1 MFTILSSPKGGTG
14 TSVVAASLAIVSS
27 SSTPTLLVD
36 LAGDQAAI
44 LGLPQPPIGLSDWA
58 NGMTYREFDEIISL
72 CHDNLY
78 LAPTGTFD
86 FETLNANA
94 WDKLLRALSLK
105 HSEGYNIIV
114 DLGQADIPLALR
126 KIVDTC
132 YLVTRPCY
140 LALRRAV
147 DLETAFSGVI
157 VVSEPDRVLTS
168 RDVESVLKLKCVA
181 EIPYTSEIS
190 RRVDSGLLKSR
201 LPMALQSVLSQLI
214 SLEVSP

>member
-27 SSTPTLLVD
+27 SSSPTLLVD

-105 HSEGYNIIV
+105 HSEGHNIIV
-114 DLGQADIPLALR
+114 DLGRADIPLALR

-157 VVSEPDRVLTS
+157 VVNEPDRVLTS

>member
-27 SSTPTLLVD
+27 SSSPTLLVD

-58 NGMTYREFDEIISL
+58 NGMTYREFDEIVSL

-114 DLGQADIPLALR
+114 DLGRADIPLALR

-157 VVSEPDRVLTS
+157 VVNEPDRVLTS

>member
-44 LGLPQPPIGLSDWA
+44 LGLPQPPTGLSDWA

-105 HSEGYNIIV
+105 HSEGCNIIV

-157 VVSEPDRVLTS
+157 VVNEPDRVLTS

>member
-44 LGLPQPPIGLSDWA
+44 LGLPQPPIGLNDWA

-78 LAPTGTFD
+78 LAPTGTCD

-105 HSEGYNIIV
+105 HSEGCNIIV
-114 DLGQADIPLALR
+114 DLGRADIPLALR

-157 VVSEPDRVLTS
+157 VVNEPDRVLTS

>member
-27 SSTPTLLVD
+27 SSSPTLLVD

-114 DLGQADIPLALR
+114 DLGRADIPLALR

-157 VVSEPDRVLTS
+157 VVNEPDRVLTS

>member
-27 SSTPTLLVD
+27 SSSPTLLVD

-114 DLGQADIPLALR
+114 DLGRADIPLALR

-157 VVSEPDRVLTS
+157 VVNEPDRVLTS

-201 LPMALQSVLSQLI
+201 LPMTLQSVLSQLI

>member
-27 SSTPTLLVD
+27 SSSPTLLVD

-58 NGMTYREFDEIISL
+58 NGMTYRDFDEIISL
-72 CHDNLY
+72 CHDSLY

-114 DLGQADIPLALR
+114 DLGRADIPLALR

-157 VVSEPDRVLTS
+157 VVNEPDRVLTS

>member
-27 SSTPTLLVD
+27 SSSPTLLVD

-94 WDKLLRALSLK
+94 WDKFLRALSLK

-114 DLGQADIPLALR
+114 DLGRADIPLALR

-157 VVSEPDRVLTS
+157 VVNEPDRVLTS

>member
-27 SSTPTLLVD
+27 SSSPTLLVD

-58 NGMTYREFDEIISL
+58 NGMTYRDFDEIISL

-105 HSEGYNIIV
+105 HSEGCNIIV
-114 DLGQADIPLALR
+114 DLGRADIPLALR

-157 VVSEPDRVLTS
+157 VVNEPDRVLTS

-201 LPMALQSVLSQLI
+201 LPMTLQSVLSQLI

>member
-27 SSTPTLLVD
+27 SSSPTLLVD
-36 LAGDQAAI
+36 LSGDQAAI

-78 LAPTGTFD
+78 LAPTGTCD

-105 HSEGYNIIV
+105 HSEGCNIIV
-114 DLGQADIPLALR
+114 DLGRADIPLALR

-157 VVSEPDRVLTS
+157 VVNEPDRVLTS

-201 LPMALQSVLSQLI
+201 LPMTLQSVLSQLI

>member
-27 SSTPTLLVD
+27 SSSPTLLVD

-58 NGMTYREFDEIISL
+58 NGMTYREFDEIVSL

-78 LAPTGTFD
+78 LAPTGTCD

-105 HSEGYNIIV
+105 HSEGCNIIV
-114 DLGQADIPLALR
+114 DLGRADIPIALR

-157 VVSEPDRVLTS
+157 VVNEPDRVLTS

>member
-27 SSTPTLLVD
+27 SSSPTLLVD
-36 LAGDQAAI
+36 LSGDQAAI
-44 LGLPQPPIGLSDWA
+44 LGMPEPPIGLSDWA
-58 NGMTYREFDEIISL
+58 NAMTYREFDEIVSL

-78 LAPTGTFD
+78 LAPTGTCD
-86 FETLNANA
+86 FEILNANA

-105 HSEGYNIIV
+105 HSEGCNIIV
-114 DLGQADIPLALR
+114 DLGRADIPLALR

-157 VVSEPDRVLTS
+157 VVNEPDRVLTS

>member
-27 SSTPTLLVD
+27 SSSPTLLVD
-36 LAGDQAAI
+36 LSGDQAAI

-105 HSEGYNIIV
+105 HSEGHNIIV
-114 DLGQADIPLALR
+114 DLGRADIPLALR

-157 VVSEPDRVLTS
+157 VVNEPDRVLTS
-168 RDVESVLKLKCVA
+168 RDVELVLKLKCVA

>member
-27 SSTPTLLVD
+27 SSSPTLLVD
-36 LAGDQAAI
+36 LSGDQAAI

-94 WDKLLRALSLK
+94 WDKLLRAFSLK
-105 HSEGYNIIV
+105 HSEGHNIIV
-114 DLGQADIPLALR
+114 DLGRADIPLALR

-157 VVSEPDRVLTS
+157 VVNEPDRVLTS

>member
-27 SSTPTLLVD
+27 SSSPTLLVD

-78 LAPTGTFD
+78 LAPTGTCD

-105 HSEGYNIIV
+105 HSEGCNIIV
-114 DLGQADIPLALR
+114 DLGRADIPLALR

-157 VVSEPDRVLTS
+157 VVNEPDRVLTS

>member
-27 SSTPTLLVD
+27 SSSPTLLVD

-58 NGMTYREFDEIISL
+58 NGMTYREFDEIVSL

-78 LAPTGTFD
+78 LAPTGTCD

-105 HSEGYNIIV
+105 HSEGCNIIV
-114 DLGQADIPLALR
+114 DLGRADIPLALR

-157 VVSEPDRVLTS
+157 VVNEPDRVLTS

-201 LPMALQSVLSQLI
+201 LPIALQSVLSQLI

>member
-1 MFTILSSPKGGTG
+1 MFTILSSPKGGCG

-44 LGLPQPPIGLSDWA
+44 LGMPEPPIGLSDWA
-58 NGMTYREFDEIISL
+58 SGMTYREFDEIVSL
-72 CHDNLY
+72 CQDNLY
-78 LAPTGTFD
+78 LAPIGSFD
-86 FETLNANA
+86 FEILSVNA
-94 WDKLLRALSLK
+94 WSNLSRALSLK

-114 DLGQADIPLALR
+114 DLGRTDIPSALR
-126 KIVDTC
+126 EIAESC

-147 DLETAFSGVI
+147 DLETDFSGVI
-157 VVSEPDRVLTS
+157 VVNEPDRVLTS
-168 RDVESVLKLKCVA
+168 RDVESVLKLKCIA

-201 LPMALQSVLSQLI
+201 LPITLQSVLSPLVSI
-214 SLEVSP
+214 EVRP

>member
-27 SSTPTLLVD
+27 SSSPTLLVD

-58 NGMTYREFDEIISL
+58 NGMTYRDFDEIVSL

-105 HSEGYNIIV
+105 HSEGCNIIV
-114 DLGQADIPLALR
+114 DLGRADIPLALR

-157 VVSEPDRVLTS
+157 VVNEPDRVLTS

>member
-27 SSTPTLLVD
+27 TSSPTLLVD

-44 LGLPQPPIGLSDWA
+44 LGLPQPPTGLSDWA
-58 NGMTYREFDEIISL
+58 NGMTYREFDEIINL

-105 HSEGYNIIV
+105 HSEGCNIIV
-114 DLGQADIPLALR
+114 DLGRADIPIALR

-157 VVSEPDRVLTS
+157 VVNEPDRVLTS

>member
-27 SSTPTLLVD
+27 SSSPTLLVD

-44 LGLPQPPIGLSDWA
+44 LGLPQPPTGLSDWA

-105 HSEGYNIIV
+105 HSEGCNIIV
-114 DLGQADIPLALR
+114 DLGRADIPLALR

-157 VVSEPDRVLTS
+157 VVNEPDRVLTS
-168 RDVESVLKLKCVA
+168 RDVESVLKTKCVA

-201 LPMALQSVLSQLI
+201 LPIALQSVLSQLI

>member
-58 NGMTYREFDEIISL
+58 NGMTYREFDEIVSL

-94 WDKLLRALSLK
+94 WDKLSRALSLK
-105 HSEGYNIIV
+105 HSEGCNVIV
-114 DLGQADIPLALR
+114 DLSRADIPLALR

-140 LALRRAV
+140 LALRRSV

-157 VVSEPDRVLTS
+157 VVNEPDRVLTS

-181 EIPYTSEIS
+181 EIPCTSEIS

>member
-27 SSTPTLLVD
+27 SSSPTLLVD

-72 CHDNLY
+72 CHDSLY

-114 DLGQADIPLALR
+114 DLGRADIPLALR

-157 VVSEPDRVLTS
+157 VVNEPDRVLTS

>member
-27 SSTPTLLVD
+27 SSSPTLLVD
-36 LAGDQAAI
+36 LSGDQAAI

-86 FETLNANA
+86 FETLNANT

-105 HSEGYNIIV
+105 HSEGCNIIV
-114 DLGQADIPLALR
+114 DLGRADIPLALR

-157 VVSEPDRVLTS
+157 VVNEPDRVLTS

>member
-27 SSTPTLLVD
+27 SSGPTLLVD
-36 LAGDQAAI
+36 LSGDQAAI

-94 WDKLLRALSLK
+94 WDKFLRALSLK
-105 HSEGYNIIV
+105 HSEGHNIIV
-114 DLGQADIPLALR
+114 DLGRADIPLALR

-157 VVSEPDRVLTS
+157 VVNEPDRVLTS

>member
-27 SSTPTLLVD
+27 SSSPTLLVD
-36 LAGDQAAI
+36 LSGDQAAI

-94 WDKLLRALSLK
+94 WDKFLRALSLK

-114 DLGQADIPLALR
+114 DLGRADIPLALR

-157 VVSEPDRVLTS
+157 VVNEPDRVLTS

>member
-1 MFTILSSPKGGTG
+1 MFTILSSPKGGIG

-58 NGMTYREFDEIISL
+58 NGMTYREFDEIVSL

-94 WDKLLRALSLK
+94 WDKLSRALSLK
-105 HSEGYNIIV
+105 HSEGCNVIV
-114 DLGQADIPLALR
+114 DLGRADVPLSLQE
-126 KIVDTC
+126 IVDNC
-132 YLVTRPCY
+132 YLVIRPCY

-157 VVSEPDRVLTS
+157 VVNEPDRVLTS
-168 RDVESVLKLKCVA
+168 RDVESVLKLTCVA

-201 LPMALQSVLSQLI
+201 LPDSLHRVLSPLV
-214 SLEVSP
+214 SREVNP

>member
-1 MFTILSSPKGGTG
+1 MFTILSSPKGGSG

-27 SSTPTLLVD
+27 SSSPTLLVD

-94 WDKLLRALSLK
+94 WDKFLRALSLK

-114 DLGQADIPLALR
+114 DLGRADIPLALR

-157 VVSEPDRVLTS
+157 VVNEPDRVLTS

>member
-27 SSTPTLLVD
+27 SSSPTLLVD

-58 NGMTYREFDEIISL
+58 NGMTYRDFDEIISL
-72 CHDNLY
+72 CHDSLY

-105 HSEGYNIIV
+105 HSEGCNIIV
-114 DLGQADIPLALR
+114 DLGRADIPLALR

-157 VVSEPDRVLTS
+157 VVNEPDRVLTS

>member
-27 SSTPTLLVD
+27 SSSPTLLVD
-36 LAGDQAAI
+36 LSGDQAAI

-94 WDKLLRALSLK
+94 WDKLFRALSLK
-105 HSEGYNIIV
+105 HSEGHNIIV

-147 DLETAFSGVI
+147 DLETTFSGVI
-157 VVSEPDRVLTS
+157 VVNEPDRVLTS

-214 SLEVSP
+214 SLEVSA

>member
-44 LGLPQPPIGLSDWA
+44 LGLPQPPTGLSDWA

-105 HSEGYNIIV
+105 HSEGHNIIV
-114 DLGQADIPLALR
+114 DLGRADIPLALR

-157 VVSEPDRVLTS
+157 VVNEPDRVLTS

>member
-27 SSTPTLLVD
+27 SSSPTLLVD

-58 NGMTYREFDEIISL
+58 NSMTYREFDEIISL

-94 WDKLLRALSLK
+94 WDKFLRALSLK

-114 DLGQADIPLALR
+114 DLGRADIPLALR

-157 VVSEPDRVLTS
+157 VVNEPDRVLTS

-201 LPMALQSVLSQLI
+201 LPMTLQSVLSQLI

>member
-27 SSTPTLLVD
+27 SSSPTLLVD

-58 NGMTYREFDEIISL
+58 NGMTYREFDEIVSL

-105 HSEGYNIIV
+105 HSEGHNIIV
-114 DLGQADIPLALR
+114 DLGRADIPLALR

-157 VVSEPDRVLTS
+157 VVNEPDRVLTS

>member
-27 SSTPTLLVD
+27 SSSPTLLVD

-94 WDKLLRALSLK
+94 WDKFLRALSLK
-105 HSEGYNIIV
+105 HSEGHNIIV
-114 DLGQADIPLALR
+114 DLGRADIPLALR

-157 VVSEPDRVLTS
+157 VVNEPDRVLTS
-168 RDVESVLKLKCVA
+168 RDVESVLKLRCVA

>member
-1 MFTILSSPKGGTG
+1 MFTILSSPKGGSG

-27 SSTPTLLVD
+27 SSSPTLLVD

-44 LGLPQPPIGLSDWA
+44 LGMPEPPIGLSDWA
-58 NGMTYREFDEIISL
+58 NGMTYREFDEIVSL

-105 HSEGYNIIV
+105 HSEGCNIIV
-114 DLGQADIPLALR
+114 DLGRADIPLALR

-157 VVSEPDRVLTS
+157 VVNEPDRVLTS

-201 LPMALQSVLSQLI
+201 VPMTLQSVLSQLI

>member
-27 SSTPTLLVD
+27 SSSPTLLVD

-58 NGMTYREFDEIISL
+58 NGMTYREFDEIVSL

-78 LAPTGTFD
+78 LAPTGTCD

-105 HSEGYNIIV
+105 HSEGCNIIV
-114 DLGQADIPLALR
+114 DLGRADIPLALR

-157 VVSEPDRVLTS
+157 VVNEPDRVLTS

>member
-1 MFTILSSPKGGTG
+1 MFTILSSPKGGIG

-27 SSTPTLLVD
+27 STTPTLLVD

-44 LGLPQPPIGLSDWA
+44 LGLPQPPTGLSDWA

-105 HSEGYNIIV
+105 HSEGCNIIV
-114 DLGQADIPLALR
+114 DLGRADIPLALR

-157 VVSEPDRVLTS
+157 VVNEPDRVLTS

>member
-27 SSTPTLLVD
+27 SSSPTLLVD

-94 WDKLLRALSLK
+94 WDKFLRALSLK
-105 HSEGYNIIV
+105 HSEGCNIIV
-114 DLGQADIPLALR
+114 DLGRADIPLALR

-157 VVSEPDRVLTS
+157 VVNEPDRVLTS

-190 RRVDSGLLKSR
+190 RRVDSGLLTSR

>member
-27 SSTPTLLVD
+27 SSSPTLLVD
-36 LAGDQAAI
+36 LSGDQAAI

-105 HSEGYNIIV
+105 HSEGHNIIV
-114 DLGQADIPLALR
+114 DLGRADIPLALR

-157 VVSEPDRVLTS
+157 VVNEPDRVLTS

>member
-27 SSTPTLLVD
+27 SSSPTLLVD

-58 NGMTYREFDEIISL
+58 NGMTYRDFDEIISL

-114 DLGQADIPLALR
+114 DLGRADIPLALR

-157 VVSEPDRVLTS
+157 VVNEPDRVLTS

-201 LPMALQSVLSQLI
+201 LPMTLQSVLSQLI

>member
-27 SSTPTLLVD
+27 SSSPTLLVD

-58 NGMTYREFDEIISL
+58 NGMTYREFDEIVSL

-94 WDKLLRALSLK
+94 WDKFLRALSLK
-105 HSEGYNIIV
+105 HSEGHNIIV
-114 DLGQADIPLALR
+114 DLGRADIPLALR

-157 VVSEPDRVLTS
+157 VVNEPDRVLTS

-181 EIPYTSEIS
+181 EIPFTSEIS